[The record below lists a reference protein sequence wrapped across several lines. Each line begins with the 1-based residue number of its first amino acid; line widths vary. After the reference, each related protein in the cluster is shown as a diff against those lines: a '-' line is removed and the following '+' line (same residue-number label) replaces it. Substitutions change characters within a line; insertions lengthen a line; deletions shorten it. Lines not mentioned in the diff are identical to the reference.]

1 MLISVVLSHDFD
13 DKLVF
18 VWLLNSCHG
27 SGTHIESDL
36 FGKDLIFFLFLGGG
50 AVEFDA
56 GHYLVLSHLS
66 ATVAA
71 LKRHLLPI

>member
-1 MLISVVLSHDFD
+1 MLITVVLGHDFD

-18 VWLLNSCHG
+18 VWLLYSCHG
-27 SGTHIESDL
+27 SSTHIESDL
-36 FGKDLIFFLFLGGG
+36 FGKHLILFLFLGGG

-56 GHYLVLSHLS
+56 GHDLVLSHLG

-71 LKRHLLPI
+71 LERHLLPI